1 MRANGKQAKGLENP
15 RDILWVGAVKAQR
28 CEAQSADNKES
39 VRHIVA
45 KNSRQEQRKA
55 GEQRLRKEQC
65 HQCAEGRYK
74 ERKAHDR
81 AVPLPHAQRDQKQID
96 VAKVQR
102 QLIENIEAIGIV
114 RTDIHCVHGQRK
126 LVAGKQRE
134 IKKARAD
141 QKPGA
146 PRFRFP
152 AQQQEYERH
161 RRCRQRKQEQMQPA
175 KRRYRKSV
183 HFTRR
188 NVFPVFSSRNRL
200 HSSTVPPV
208 RVRLSRGCANR
219 FFIKRIM

>member
-1 MRANGKQAKGLENP
+1 MRTYSEQAKGLEDP
-15 RDILWVGAVKAQR
+15 RDILGVGAVKAQR
-28 CEAQSADNKES
+28 RQTQAADNKNR
-39 VRHIVA
+39 VGHIVA
-45 KNSRQEQRKA
+45 KDPRQEQRKA

-65 HQCAEGRYK
+65 HQRAEGRYK
-74 ERKAHDR
+74 EGKAHDR
-81 AVPLPHAQRDQKQID
+81 AASPPYAQRDQKQID
-96 VAKVQR
+96 VTQVQR

-114 RTDIHCVHGQRK
+114 CTDIRCVHGQRE

-146 PRFRFP
+146 TCFRFF
-152 AQQQEYERH
+152 AQQQEYEQR
-161 RRCRQRKQEQMQPA
+161 RRCRQQKQEQMQPA
-175 KRRYRKSV
+175 KGRYRKSV

-188 NVFPVFSSRNRL
+188 NVFPVFSSRNCL
-200 HSSTVPPV
+200 SSSTVPPV